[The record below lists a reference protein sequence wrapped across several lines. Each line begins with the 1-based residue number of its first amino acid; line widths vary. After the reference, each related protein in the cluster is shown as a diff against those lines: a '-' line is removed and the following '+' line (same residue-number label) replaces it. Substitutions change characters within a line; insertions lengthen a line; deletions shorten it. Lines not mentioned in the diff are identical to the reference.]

1 MKRGR
6 LIQYMLTRRLGGRTY
21 LTRIGLSSDVGKS
34 RCIDE
39 DSVLSIEI
47 NSLSESQTRKRILL
61 LIADGM
67 GGHNKGE
74 VASRVAGQVVATR
87 IIKTLMSPSKIE
99 PNSYH
104 TELTEAI
111 KAANTEILNYATTNA
126 DCEGMGTTISIAV
139 IDSNQLH
146 IAHVGDSR
154 IYVINKDEI
163 RQITR
168 DHSYVQELIDQ
179 KRITPEEAKNH
190 PQKNVITR
198 VVGYYSEIK
207 ADVSSLLINADD
219 FVLLCCDGL
228 PNHVEDE
235 EIKRILLRNPDP
247 QKACDELI
255 ALANSR
261 GGTDNISVII
271 ASAKNARRDDPY

>member
-1 MKRGR
+1 
-6 LIQYMLTRRLGGRTY
+6 MLTRRLKGRAY
-21 LTRIGLSSDVGKS
+21 LTRIGLSSDVGKA

-74 VASRVAGQVVATR
+74 VASRIAAQAVANR
-87 IIKTLMSPSKIE
+87 IIKTLMSPSEIG
-99 PNSYH
+99 PITYH
-104 TELTEAI
+104 RELSEAI
-111 KAANTEILNYATTNA
+111 NAANTEILNYATKNP
-126 DCEGMGTTISIAV
+126 DCEGMGTTISLAI
-139 IDSNQLH
+139 IDGNKLH
-146 IAHVGDSR
+146 TAHVGDSR
-154 IYVINKDEI
+154 IYVINKGEI

-179 KRITPEEAKNH
+179 EEITPEEAKNH

-198 VVGYYSEIK
+198 VVGYYSEIN
-207 ADVSSLLINADD
+207 ADVGTLLINADD

-235 EIKRILLRNPDP
+235 EIKRILLRNTNPK
-247 QKACDELI
+247 KACDELI

-271 ASAKNARRDDPY
+271 ASAKNARRDDPIS